1 MAAIIINT
9 VLLCMERYPM
19 SKEENVIQ
27 EYFNM
32 VFTAVFAV
40 EMVIK
45 LLGFGIKEYVRDRF
59 NIFDCFIVVISIAD
73 LTVSSVLNFNV
84 EAGGA
89 ISAFRIFRLFRVIK
103 LVKSW
108 KRFQELVATIV
119 RSFKDVSNFSVLLFL
134 FMFIYTLLGRELFAY
149 KLKFDDD
156 GNFSTSDGARSAR
169 NNFDTFVNAIIT
181 IFIVLTGEQWNEI
194 MYDAYLYQKYTALFF
209 FISLIIIGQM
219 ILLNLFL
226 AILLENFNIGEKNKS
241 KTKKTHYIKRVTNW
255 ITEKLTKYFK

>member
-1 MAAIIINT
+1 MTFSLAFQT
-9 VLLCMERYPM
+9 
-19 SKEENVIQ
+19 
-27 EYFNM
+27 
-32 VFTAVFAV
+32 
-40 EMVIK
+40 
-45 LLGFGIKEYVRDRF
+45 D
-59 NIFDCFIVVISIAD
+59 
-73 LTVSSVLNFNV
+73 V

-108 KRFQELVATIV
+108 KRFQELVSTIV

-149 KLKFDDD
+149 KVRFDED
-156 GNFSTSDGARSAR
+156 GNFTNDKSGNSPRI
-169 NNFDTFVNAIIT
+169 NFDSFTNAIVT
-181 IFIVLTGEQWNEI
+181 IFIVLTGEQWNRI
-194 MYDAYLYQKYTALFF
+194 MYDSYLYQKYTALIF

-241 KTKKTHYIKRVTNW
+241 KLKKTHYMRRFKNW
-255 ITEKLTKYFK
+255 VGSK